1 MPRVIRLFQIRN
13 EITDSDAERIVS
25 RLKSLDGITK
35 AQVDVA
41 SSVVEVEYEN
51 AIIDRYI
58 IQEELSK
65 LGFDILYKP
74 FSRFAS

>member
-13 EITDSDAERIVS
+13 EISENDAEKIVA
-25 RLKSLDGITK
+25 RLKLLDGIVK

-41 SSVVEVEYEN
+41 SGVIEVEYEN

-65 LGFDILYKP
+65 LGFDMLI
-74 FSRFAS
+74 

>member
-13 EITDSDAERIVS
+13 EITDSDAERIVAK
-25 RLKSLDGITK
+25 LKSLDGITK
-35 AQVDVA
+35 AQADVA

-65 LGFDILYKP
+65 LGFDMLI
-74 FSRFAS
+74 

>member
-13 EITDSDAERIVS
+13 EISENDAEKIAA
-25 RLKSLDGITK
+25 RLKLLDGIVK
-35 AQVDVA
+35 AQADV
-41 SSVVEVEYEN
+41 SSGVIEVEYEN

-65 LGFDILYKP
+65 LGFDMLI
-74 FSRFAS
+74 

>member
-13 EITDSDAERIVS
+13 EISENDAEKIVA
-25 RLKSLDGITK
+25 RLKLLDGIVK
-35 AQVDVA
+35 AQADVA
-41 SSVVEVEYEN
+41 SGVIEVEYEN

-65 LGFDILYKP
+65 LGFDMLI
-74 FSRFAS
+74 

>member
-13 EITDSDAERIVS
+13 EIMDSDAERIVS

-65 LGFDILYKP
+65 LGFDMLI
-74 FSRFAS
+74 

>member
-13 EITDSDAERIVS
+13 EITEDGAARIVA
-25 RLKSLDGITK
+25 RLRSLDGIVK
-35 AQVDVA
+35 AQADVA
-41 SSVVEVEYEN
+41 SGVIEVEYEN

-65 LGFDILYKP
+65 LGFDMLI
-74 FSRFAS
+74 

>member
-51 AIIDRYI
+51 AIIDRDL

-65 LGFDILYKP
+65 LGFDMLI
-74 FSRFAS
+74 

>member
-13 EITDSDAERIVS
+13 EISENDAEEIVA
-25 RLKSLDGITK
+25 RLKLLDGIVK
-35 AQVDVA
+35 AQADVA
-41 SSVVEVEYEN
+41 SGVIEVEYEN

-65 LGFDILYKP
+65 LGFDMLI
-74 FSRFAS
+74 

>member
-13 EITDSDAERIVS
+13 EISENDAEKIAA
-25 RLKSLDGITK
+25 RLKLLDGIVK
-35 AQVDVA
+35 AQADVA
-41 SSVVEVEYEN
+41 SGVIEVEYEN

-65 LGFDILYKP
+65 LGFDMLI
-74 FSRFAS
+74 

>member
-1 MPRVIRLFQIRN
+1 MKEMPRLISIFQISN
-13 EITDSDAERIVS
+13 EIKDSDAERIVS

-65 LGFDILYKP
+65 LGFDMLI
-74 FSRFAS
+74 

>member
-65 LGFDILYKP
+65 LGFDMLI
-74 FSRFAS
+74 